1 MRSDDPRSVWPASQ
15 LKRSRLPGLKLS
27 PSRMPCAGVPGSPQ
41 SPVLVPVGAR
51 TTVAPL
57 GEPGP
62 RRGHQE
68 TQTQAGV
75 VLPLRGPGLAAQESE
90 HTRPEV
96 PGGAPGTAQHGEREP
111 PHTVTVAAANK
122 CGSGGVGEDA
132 EEGYS
137 TPSVG
142 SQAGATTR
150 RQRGRS
156 SEGQNWAALRRSHRT
171 AGASPQR
178 Y

>member
-1 MRSDDPRSVWPASQ
+1 MRSDDPRSMWPASQ

-51 TTVAPL
+51 TTAAPL
-57 GEPGP
+57 GEPRP

-68 TQTQAGV
+68 TQTRAGV
-75 VLPLRGPGLAAQESE
+75 VLLLRGPGLAAQESE
-90 HTRPEV
+90 PTRPEV
-96 PGGAPGTAQHGEREP
+96 PSGALGTAQHGEREP

-122 CGSGGVGEDA
+122 CGSRGVGEDA
-132 EEGYS
+132 EEGDLH
-137 TPSVG
+137 TERGKPG
-142 SQAGATTR
+142 WCHPR
-150 RQRGRS
+150 RQRGWS
-156 SEGQNWAALRRSHRT
+156 SEGQNWAALRRSHLT